1 VPIGRP
7 VANTALHILDPRGR
21 PVPLGVVGE
30 LHIGG
35 VQVGDGYLNQPAL
48 TSERFVW
55 LDIAGT
61 AQRLY
66 KTGDRARWLADG
78 NIAYLGRFDHQIKLR
93 GMRVELGEIEKQAR
107 LVDGVRDAVV
117 IADGEGMQQRLL
129 CYVVPDALAQG
140 EAVLD
145 ALRAALARAL
155 PSHMI
160 PAAIS
165 VIAELPISVNGKVDF
180 QALPKPLRQAAPPG
194 SAALPLG
201 ATAQRLGRIWSAQLD
216 IAQEQIGIHTSF
228 FELGGNSLAIVAVQA
243 AISEQLGCQIAVA
256 DLFRYP
262 TLADLSRFI
271 DGAATPV
278 ARRDAGFASAKERMA
293 KARASRPVR
302 RP

>member
-1 VPIGRP
+1 
-7 VANTALHILDPRGR
+7 
-21 PVPLGVVGE
+21 
-30 LHIGG
+30 
-35 VQVGDGYLNQPAL
+35 
-48 TSERFVW
+48 
-55 LDIAGT
+55 
-61 AQRLY
+61 
-66 KTGDRARWLADG
+66 
-78 NIAYLGRFDHQIKLR
+78 
-93 GMRVELGEIEKQAR
+93 
-107 LVDGVRDAVV
+107 
-117 IADGEGMQQRLL
+117 
-129 CYVVPDALAQG
+129 
-140 EAVLD
+140 
-145 ALRAALARAL
+145 
-155 PSHMI
+155 MI